1 MFEDIIIKHL
11 NRVYKASVLTEAKI
25 EDLYFIDINTKR
37 VYNENKLNLLLC
49 EIFEYDYH
57 LIKKILD
64 DWAYKVLDKFSDRFI
79 YFLNNCELK
88 LGQTS
93 WLVYN
98 KEYGIINKDLDKL
111 NLFDNIDSDKLY
123 AIKFLFKKWYEEKII
138 ETTEKLIKNL

>member
-1 MFEDIIIKHL
+1 M
-11 NRVYKASVLTEAKI
+11 
-25 EDLYFIDINTKR
+25 
-37 VYNENKLNLLLC
+37 C